1 MGDCMYPRCKAAASQ
16 TWALVPLCQG
26 HREEISSETETY
38 YSKPSMIYHERVRYL
53 KIVPL
58 IPWSRKE

>member
-1 MGDCMYPRCKAAASQ
+1 MGDCRIPGCKEAASQ
-16 TWALVPLCQG
+16 TWALVPLCED
-26 HREEISSETETY
+26 HRKEIAAETQIYYKNQAMTY
-38 YSKPSMIYHERVRYL
+38 QSRVRYM